1 MKNMKQIKYFILVA
15 LATMS
20 ASLHAQEISVPTTT
34 YGYLSKSAE
43 YYLEPA
49 EYAVYYKRTQL
60 VINEQTKEKNYQ
72 NDTLALIIGRRW
84 SVFYNTTYNTRF
96 SSWGKQNLKKTRQA
110 TKPVSLQPVPL
121 SSVLDK
127 KNAALD
133 YVEGSFGE
141 PTVIYTDRL
150 EKKTYSV
157 LYAPLNI
164 MNEQDSSS
172 SFEWKL
178 HDAQDTVF
186 SYPCK
191 RADIVYSG
199 RNYVAWYAFE
209 IPIPDGPWKFYG
221 LPGLI
226 LRVEDKER
234 CFLFEAIGIET
245 LNNSSYLSMNDNLEK
260 VSLNYFN
267 QVAND
272 TRSVKK
278 GAFIFEGELFFTEA
292 RPFIY
297 NEMELSDE

>member
-1 MKNMKQIKYFILVA
+1 MKQIKYVILVT

-20 ASLHAQEISVPTTT
+20 ASVHAQEKSVPTAT
-34 YGYLSKSAE
+34 YGYLSKSSE

-60 VINEQTKEKNYQ
+60 VINEQTKEKDYQ
-72 NDTLALIIGRRW
+72 TDTLALIIGQRW
-84 SVFYNTTYNTRF
+84 SVFYNTTYNSRY
-96 SSWGKQNLKKTRQA
+96 SSWGKQNIKKTRQA
-110 TKPVSLQPVPL
+110 TKPISLQSVPL

-127 KNAALD
+127 KNVASD

-141 PTVIYTDRL
+141 PTVIYTDRF

-157 LYAPLNI
+157 LYAPMNI
-164 MNEQDSSS
+164 KNEQDSGS

-178 HDAQDTVF
+178 NEAQDTVF

-191 RADIVYSG
+191 RADLFYSG
-199 RNYVAWYAFE
+199 RDYTAWYAPE

-226 LRVEDKER
+226 LKIEDKER
-234 CFLFEAIGIET
+234 CFLYEVLGIES
-245 LNNSSYLSMNDNLEK
+245 LNSPSYISMNDNLEK
-260 VSLNYFN
+260 VSLPFFN
-267 QVAND
+267 QVANNA
-272 TRSVKK
+272 RSVKR
-278 GAFIFEGELFFTEA
+278 GSFLFEGELFFTET
-292 RPFIY
+292 RPFVY